1 MRVCTEWLETRWE
14 SNPLGKCWAGGSS
27 IRAEDQM
34 ELNISAEARVGKLM
48 ATRDEMT
55 SPGVMM
61 LHKPQQLEKRPGKTR
76 ERRNSRTDFKL
87 EMAKCSSEYHFC
99 QQVELELEIEN
110 MSSRITSLSAQ
121 GTIRVPPQKVILR
134 AK

>member
-1 MRVCTEWLETRWE
+1 MGVSQEAEQEQWGLRGLLVGRLALVRVCTEWLETRWE

-55 SPGVMM
+55 SPGY
-61 LHKPQQLEKRPGKTR
+61 
-76 ERRNSRTDFKL
+76 D
-87 EMAKCSSEYHFC
+87 A
-99 QQVELELEIEN
+99 
-110 MSSRITSLSAQ
+110 AQ
-121 GTIRVPPQKVILR
+121 AP
-134 AK
+134 AA